1 MALDPSCQTHGIH
14 STKSLMCTC
23 LRAFRR
29 LTCSLARMAAWDFAL
44 SCGCTFFR
52 RKVNGHT
59 WSASFLAVPPVLL
72 AADSVAS
79 TVVVDQPSV
88 GVRKVDPNL
97 VVAALV
103 SGSNAENIAIDFAR
117 AETAYLPLIV
127 CIRWL
132 DESTYVGPFA
142 WNVSWSPQSGRA
154 MRNWQARVGK
164 RFLDSA
170 VVPLF
175 VIPDRRHHAA
185 PLKSQATMSTCS

>member
-1 MALDPSCQTHGIH
+1 MFLFP
-14 STKSLMCTC
+14 
-23 LRAFRR
+23 
-29 LTCSLARMAAWDFAL
+29 ARSAW
-44 SCGCTFFR
+44 SH
-52 RKVNGHT
+52 VVV
-59 WSASFLAVPPVLL
+59 WIASFLAVPPVLL

-142 WNVSWSPQSGRA
+142 W
-154 MRNWQARVGK
+154 QALPR
-164 RFLDSA
+164 
-170 VVPLF
+170 
-175 VIPDRRHHAA
+175 
-185 PLKSQATMSTCS
+185 